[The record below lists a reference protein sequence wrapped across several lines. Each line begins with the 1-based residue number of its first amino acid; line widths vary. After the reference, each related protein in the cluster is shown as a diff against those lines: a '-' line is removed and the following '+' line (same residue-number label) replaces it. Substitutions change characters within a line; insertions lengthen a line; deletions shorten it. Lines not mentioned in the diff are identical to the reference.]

1 MKQIKILG
9 VLAIAL
15 TLGLTACGGGSGDKS
30 GEQQSGGSSAP
41 AHVHQAADDAQ
52 WQNNDTQHWKDCK
65 DNDGGKV
72 NLGSHTWVA
81 DDSKQNVA
89 ATCQAEGK
97 AFEKCSVCGK
107 TRERTL
113 SKTAHT
119 YEQVDGADK
128 VVWTTEPDCTHGG
141 EGEKECTVCHEKTPV
156 TSDPLGHVYA
166 QDEAGEDIVVW
177 TTEPTCEKGGVGEK
191 ECTRCHEKAAVT
203 ADALGHDIHLRAD
216 TVEPAAGKAAVRI
229 YECSRCDVT
238 YFGFKAT
245 EVSENSG
252 RLVFDPAEPAEGV
265 EQGAR
270 FWGRPIGNAMELGE
284 DGSASGSDAEKIYD
298 PTVEGDL
305 FEYVFDLTAAQV
317 AELGETCLLYCD
329 AKPANY
335 LNGQDFWACD
345 PNAEEWTP
353 GYYIEGEHA
362 GEPIADYRYIL
373 YVDDQPVAFDPEMKA
388 PVARSYSSTNIPRGE
403 YVMPYKFHLHVGENK
418 ISLRMA
424 GGYRSLFYNFTFRPL
439 VETEP
444 EDPGEPAV
452 EPAAPTWPAENPV
465 VIDTSAWTAGTP
477 AQNKAGKTYTPL
489 TSAAGKN
496 GVKIAFA
503 DVSSGAYDGSKLSSS
518 ADSGVTYQ
526 VKAAKAGIY
535 QMIMKAK
542 VSSSGN
548 GKPFAG
554 ESSRGVVIKVNG
566 FESQAN
572 VYAARTEVEAGLNTS
587 ERVQFV
593 LGLVNLTGGE
603 DSIYIENRY
612 YRIDFDTAS
621 DVIFAEI

>member
-15 TLGLTACGGGSGDKS
+15 TLGLTACNGGSGDKS
-30 GEQQSGGSSAP
+30 DGSQQGGSGGSQA
-41 AHVHQAADDAQ
+41 AHVHKAADDAE
-52 WQNNDTQHWKDCK
+52 WQNNDTQHWKNCQ

-81 DDSKQNVA
+81 DESKQNVA

-128 VVWTTEPDCTHGG
+128 VVWTAEPDCTHGG

-156 TSDPLGHVYA
+156 TSDPLGHVYE
-166 QDEAGEDIVVW
+166 QEDGADKVVW

-191 ECTRCHEKAAVT
+191 ECTRCHEKEAVT

-216 TVEPAAGKAAVRI
+216 TTEPAPGKAAVRI

-252 RLVFDPAEPAEGV
+252 RLVFDPAEPQEGV

-270 FWGRPIGNAMELGE
+270 FWGRPIGNAMELGD
-284 DGSASGSDAEKIYD
+284 DGSASGADAEKIYD

-305 FEYVFDLTAAQV
+305 FEYVFDLTADQV
-317 AELGETCLLYCD
+317 AELGDVCLLYCD

-345 PNAEEWTP
+345 PSAEEWTP

-373 YVDDQPVAFDPEMKA
+373 YVDDQPVEFDPEMKA

-439 VETEP
+439 VESEP
-444 EDPGEPAV
+444 EEPAV
-452 EPAAPTWPAENPV
+452 EPAAPTWPAEIPAL
-465 VIDTSAWTAGTP
+465 IDTSSWTAGTA
-477 AQNKAGKTYTPL
+477 AQNKSGKSYTPI
-489 TSAAGKN
+489 SGNGKN
-496 GVKIAFA
+496 GVKIKMT
-503 DVSSGAYDGSKLSSS
+503 DTSSGSYSSNKLPNS
-518 ADSGVTYQ
+518 AGNGVTYEI
-526 VKAAKAGIY
+526 KAAKAGLY
-535 QMIMKAK
+535 EMIMSAK
-542 VSSSGN
+542 VSASGDEY
-548 GKPFAG
+548 PFAG
-554 ESSRGVVIKVNG
+554 SSSRGLKVTVNG

-572 VYAARTEVEAGLNTS
+572 VYGTRLYTDAGLDHDTKK
-587 ERVQFV
+587 QFV
-593 LGLVNLTGGE
+593 VALVNLTGGE
-603 DSIYIENRY
+603 DTIYIENPF
-612 YRIDFDTAS
+612 YRFDFDTAT